1 MSVTVTTPE
10 PSTILGVSV
19 DEGVAFGLLVAIVLG
34 FIVFVEYVRT
44 RRAAEMKEAALM
56 KEQYANAAVWGVM
69 LTMTAGGYVAS
80 KNTALRHDVSIL
92 LTCGATVQLIGL
104 GLLWVAPRRCS
115 DVSLPR
121 APLDFAVL
129 MTLALGL
136 RSVVEL
142 TYSGYLPVDATGD
155 GCIQLFELV
164 ALALCLRGIKSLKF
178 EKGVLGRALI
188 FAINCDLFGSICYGD
203 LDTTPMAD
211 KVFAISIYVEL
222 VAYMCLAWYVFGVG
236 SKAVNSMAFPPMF
249 VQAVCRGYFWYVA
262 IPETKVREPTN
273 FLQAKFE
280 YVLFSS
286 HVAMG
291 LLALAMSAY
300 TVSEIKPNMP
310 HELLRPDGL
319 LDV

>member
-19 DEGVAFGLLVAIVLG
+19 DEGVAFGLLVALVLG

-188 FAINCDLFGSICYGD
+188 FAINCDLFGSFCYGD

-300 TVSEIKPNMP
+300 TVSEIKPALP
-310 HELLRPDGL
+310 HELLRPEGL

>member
-1 MSVTVTTPE
+1 M
-10 PSTILGVSV
+10 PSTILGL
-19 DEGVAFGLLVAIVLG
+19 DEGVAFGLLVAIVFG
-34 FIVFVEYVRT
+34 FVVFVEYVRT
-44 RRAAEMKEAALM
+44 RRAKELKESALQ

-69 LTMTAGGYVAS
+69 LTMTAGGYVAH
-80 KNTALRHDVSIL
+80 KNVALRHDVSIL

-104 GLLWVAPRRCS
+104 GLLWVAPRRCT
-115 DVSLPR
+115 DLSLPR

-129 MTLALGL
+129 MTLALSL

-142 TYSGYLPVDATGD
+142 AYSGYLPVDATGD
-155 GCIQLFELV
+155 GCIQIFELI
-164 ALALCLRGIKSLKF
+164 ALGFCLRGMKYLPF
-178 EKGVLGRALI
+178 EKGELGRALI
-188 FAINCDLFGSICYGD
+188 LAINCDIFGSFCYGD
-203 LDTTPMAD
+203 LDTSPLPD
-211 KVFAISIYVEL
+211 KVFAISIYLEL
-222 VAYMCLAWYVFGVG
+222 VAYVCLARYVVGVG

-249 VQAVCRGYFWYVA
+249 VQACCRGYFWYVA

>member
-1 MSVTVTTPE
+1 M
-10 PSTILGVSV
+10 ILGVSV

-34 FIVFVEYVRT
+34 FVVFVEYVRT
-44 RRAAEMKEAALM
+44 RRAAEMKEAALQ

-69 LTMTAGGYVAS
+69 LTMTAGGYVAH
-80 KNTALRHDVSIL
+80 KNTALKHDVSIL
-92 LTCGATVQLIGL
+92 LTCGASVQLIGL

-115 DVSLPR
+115 DLSLPR
-121 APLDFAVL
+121 ATLDFAVL
-129 MTLALGL
+129 MSLALAL

-164 ALALCLRGIKSLKF
+164 ALGLCLHGIKNLKF
-178 EKGVLGRALI
+178 DKGALGRALVL
-188 FAINCDLFGSICYGD
+188 AIHCDLFGSFCYGD
-203 LDTTPMAD
+203 LDTNALAD
-211 KVFAISIYVEL
+211 KVFAISIYLEL
-222 VAYMCLAWYVFGVG
+222 IAYACLARYVFAKG

-249 VQAVCRGYFWYVA
+249 VQACCRGYFWYVA

-273 FLQAKFE
+273 FLQAKFQ
-280 YVLFSS
+280 YILFSA

-291 LLALAMSAY
+291 LLALAMSAF
-300 TVSEIKPNMP
+300 TVSEIKPALP
-310 HELLRPDGL
+310 HELLRPEGL